1 MKIINICPHMLLAQ
15 SDVLTDL
22 PQASEVGFALI
33 GSNASPDTYGRISA
47 HRAAGH
53 NG

>member
-1 MKIINICPHMLLAQ
+1 MLLAL
-15 SDVLTDL
+15 SPNVLTDL
-22 PQASEVGFALI
+22 PQASEVGFALDLVPTQ
-33 GSNASPDTYGRISA
+33 APTHTGRISA